1 MWGTLVDPPAIHS
14 ENGLDLVRRLLFL
27 RSIRKRVVVVVCRC
41 WDGRIED
48 VTVDLARQLEV

>member
-27 RSIRKRVVVVVCRC
+27 RSIRRRVVFVVCRC
-41 WDGRIED
+41 CDGRIED
-48 VTVDLARQLEV
+48 VTVDLARQ